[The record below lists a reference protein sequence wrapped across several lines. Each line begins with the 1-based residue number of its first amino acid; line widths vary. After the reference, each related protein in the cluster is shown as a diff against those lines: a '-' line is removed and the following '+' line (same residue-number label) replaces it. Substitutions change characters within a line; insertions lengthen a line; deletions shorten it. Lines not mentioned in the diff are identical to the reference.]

1 VNLPAWLKPALTP
14 FAARPAF
21 LEKPSAWMRIRISA
35 QRYPSIRCPVRIFH
49 GTADQLIEPE
59 QARHLHRALRGS
71 VLHLVEDAGHMVT
84 YADGAA
90 IAEAVNTVVGANS
103 IRPIQN

>member
-1 VNLPAWLKPALTP
+1 VAEESAFLIPM
-14 FAARPAF
+14 AARF
-21 LEKPSAWMRIRISA
+21 QSH
-35 QRYPSIRCPVRIFH
+35 YPSIRCPVRIFH